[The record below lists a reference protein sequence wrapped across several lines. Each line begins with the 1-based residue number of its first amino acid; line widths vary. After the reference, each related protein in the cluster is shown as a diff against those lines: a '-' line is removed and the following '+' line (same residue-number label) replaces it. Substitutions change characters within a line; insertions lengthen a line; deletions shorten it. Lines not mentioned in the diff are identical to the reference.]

1 MIAGVGLMPHGN
13 PVLEPEDGE
22 TEMLA
27 KVLKGIG
34 RTFAD
39 VDAYVLVSPHNVRM
53 SDHLGVVLAENLVS
67 WLGFEG
73 KELPGEW
80 KTDRELAER
89 IYKAEKEAGMPV
101 VDLNFASLGG
111 EYSRWPLS
119 WGELIPLHFLEKKP
133 LVLITPAR
141 NVPRETLVRFGEVLG
156 EVIEE
161 SEERVALIISAD
173 HGHAHDENGPY
184 GFRKESEEYDGLV
197 MELIRENRLEGL
209 LEIPEELVKAAL
221 VDSYWQMLMMLGAM
235 RKAEFELKASAYAC
249 PTYFGMAGALWV
261 RKVQSRGTHTF
272 NGDPSMDKNKRR
284 GTVRA
289 STGIHGSR

>member
-13 PVLEPEDGE
+13 PVLEPEDGGE

-53 SDHLGVVLAENLVS
+53 SDHLGGVVLAENLVS

-73 KELPGEW
+73 GKELPGGEW

-111 EYSRWPLS
+111 GEYSRWPLS
-119 WGELIPLHFLEKKP
+119 WG
-133 LVLITPAR
+133 
-141 NVPRETLVRFGEVLG
+141 
-156 EVIEE
+156 
-161 SEERVALIISAD
+161 
-173 HGHAHDENGPY
+173 
-184 GFRKESEEYDGLV
+184 
-197 MELIRENRLEGL
+197 
-209 LEIPEELVKAAL
+209 
-221 VDSYWQMLMMLGAM
+221 
-235 RKAEFELKASAYAC
+235 
-249 PTYFGMAGALWV
+249 
-261 RKVQSRGTHTF
+261 
-272 NGDPSMDKNKRR
+272 
-284 GTVRA
+284 
-289 STGIHGSR
+289 GS